1 MITAVFNLIYLL
13 MCFLSFDGSGTNGKE
28 VGVISFGVLM
38 FAVKG
43 REAVHFTLDGDP
55 FPVYA
60 LREKDE
66 VQLHFGIFSMTSGLT
81 LPTRQPSSQQPKS
94 SDSNSFLSSCPI
106 RQRTSSSMI
115 SDLK

>member
-1 MITAVFNLIYLL
+1 MFF
-13 MCFLSFDGSGTNGKE
+13 CLSTEAGQTGNG
-28 VGVISFGVLM
+28 VGVVLFGVFM

-43 REAVHFTLDGDP
+43 REAVHFTLDGNP

-81 LPTRQPSSQQPKS
+81 LPIRQPSSQHPKS

-106 RQRTSSSMI
+106 RQRTSSSMM

>member
-1 MITAVFNLIYLL
+1 MFF
-13 MCFLSFDGSGTNGKE
+13 CLSTGAGQTGKG
-28 VGVISFGVLM
+28 VGVVLFGVHM

-43 REAVHFTLDGDP
+43 REAVHFTLDGNP
-55 FPVYA
+55 FSVYA

-66 VQLHFGIFSMTSGLT
+66 VQLHFGIFSMTSELT
-81 LPTRQPSSQQPKS
+81 LPIRQPSSQHPKS

-106 RQRTSSSMI
+106 LQRTSSSMM